1 MGKADRKLQR
11 AQAALAASYADA
23 IRPHRLH
30 LAGMSASDAR
40 AAHDAAV
47 AAARR
52 VADREGGAGWLARA
66 GLDDETLS
74 TSLWDEH
81 VAPLRATS

>member
-40 AAHDAAV
+40 AAHDT
-47 AAARR
+47 
-52 VADREGGAGWLARA
+52 GWLARA